1 MRLHSKSLILLVIL
15 AVVTACGGAG
25 TEVVDPPREDLTA
38 RSSAAEP
45 TEEPTEPTEEPSLAV
60 MVVDGMGREVTLQAP
75 PERIVSLA
83 PSATETLF
91 ALGAGDALVGRDDFS
106 DYPAEVEDIPSIGS
120 TYGELNAEA
129 ILGLEPDLVLAAGIT
144 PPEHI
149 ATLDEL
155 GVPVFVIGNP
165 ADFEGLFENMLAIGE
180 LVGHPDSAQALVE
193 DMRAR
198 YQSVTDKTE
207 GADPVS
213 LFYEIDASDPEAPYT
228 TGSATFQDLMIE
240 LAGGENVAS
249 DFEGWGQISL
259 EELVVRDPEVI
270 VFGAG
275 PFVPTTVESLKERP
289 GWGDIA
295 AVQNDRVYGIDTDLL
310 DLVGPRL
317 VEGLEAL
324 AQVLHPD
331 LFSE

>member
-1 MRLHSKSLILLVIL
+1 MKRIFRSLLLLVVIL
-15 AVVTACGGAG
+15 AAAACGAPA
-25 TEVVDPPREDLTA
+25 TEIAQAPVEGPDSGPTEQK
-38 RSSAAEP
+38 P
-45 TEEPTEPTEEPSLAV
+45 TEEPTEPPSQEIV
-60 MVVDGMGREVTLQAP
+60 VVDGLGREVSLTAP
-75 PERIVSLA
+75 PKRIVSLA

-91 ALGAGDALVGRDDFS
+91 ALGAGSRLVGRDDFS
-106 DYPAEVEDIPSIGS
+106 DYPAEVADIPSIGT

-129 ILGLEPDLVLAAGIT
+129 ILGLEPDLVVAAGIT

-149 ATLDEL
+149 ATLEQL
-155 GVPVFVIGNP
+155 GIPVFVIGNP
-165 ADFEGLFENMLAIGE
+165 QDFEELFQSLIVVGE
-180 LVGHPDSAQALVE
+180 LVGHPEAAEALVGE
-193 DMRAR
+193 MRTR
-198 YQSVTDKTE
+198 YQRVIEQTQGVE
-207 GADPVS
+207 PVS

-228 TGSATFQDLMIE
+228 TGSGTFQNLVIE

-249 DFEGWGQISL
+249 DIDGWGQLSL

-289 GWGDIA
+289 GWGQIS
-295 AVQNDRVYGIDTDLL
+295 AVQSERVYGIDTDLL

-317 VEGLEAL
+317 VEGLETL
-324 AQVLHPD
+324 AEVLHPD